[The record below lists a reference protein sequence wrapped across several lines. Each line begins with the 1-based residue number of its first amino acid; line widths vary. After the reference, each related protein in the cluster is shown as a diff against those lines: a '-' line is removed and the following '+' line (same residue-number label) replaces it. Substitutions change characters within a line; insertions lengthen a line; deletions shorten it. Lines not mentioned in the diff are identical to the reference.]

1 MAAEY
6 SREQFA
12 DEVRSDRLNS
22 LLRWASLGSGIGM
35 FLIFTGGLIWR
46 VDIVQPLI
54 PLGVLLFGVIAT
66 NVLKR
71 DARYS
76 TSAGFF
82 VVVMFTVIGI
92 ALMVAQGDGTVILP
106 FIIPLAV
113 FIVGTL
119 FPPQVALTAAIAGAV
134 MIVVIPGIRGEGFA
148 VSWAELGAILLSL
161 GAAGIA
167 ALVTADLY
175 QIAEWAIFNYA
186 RERRIAGELF
196 ESRTELERSLAR
208 TRALTER
215 LQETNTQ
222 LDAARA
228 AAEEAKHFRG
238 QFLANMSHEL
248 RTPLNAIIGFSET
261 MLKFPA
267 MYDGVRLPNA
277 YEADLS
283 QIYTSGQELLK
294 LINDILDLSKVDA
307 GKLEVRL
314 DSMDA
319 APLIRA
325 VMTTAGG
332 LVAKKPVRL
341 EADIPDTLPRVY
353 ADDQRV
359 RQVLFNLYSNA
370 AKFTDEGTI
379 TVRARAFDDH
389 VQISVT
395 DTGSGIAPENHELIF
410 EEFKQAETEG
420 RDPRSG
426 AGLGLAISRQLLGLM
441 NGRIWVESAL
451 GKGSTF
457 FFTLPRADAMSNAP
471 VQHAPS
477 ESITEV
483 EAVK

>member
-22 LLRWASLGSGIGM
+22 LLRWASLGSGVGM

-222 LDAARA
+222 LDSARA

-314 DSMDA
+314 DSMDV

-379 TVRARAFDDH
+379 TVRARTFDDH

-471 VQHAPS
+471 AQHAPS
-477 ESITEV
+477 ESIAEV

>member
-22 LLRWASLGSGIGM
+22 LLRWASVASGVGM

-46 VDIVQPLI
+46 TDIVQPLI
-54 PLGVLLFGVIAT
+54 PLGVLMFGAVAT
-66 NVLKR
+66 NILKK

-92 ALMVAQGDGTVILP
+92 ALMVAQGEGSLILP
-106 FIIPLAV
+106 FIIPVIV

-119 FPPQVALTAAIAGAV
+119 FPPQVALTAAIVGAV
-134 MIVVIPGIRGEGFA
+134 MIVAVPGIRGEGFD
-148 VSWAELGAILLSL
+148 VSWTELSAILLSL

-196 ESRTELERSLAR
+196 DSRTELERSLAR

-215 LQETNTQ
+215 LQETNVQ

-307 GKLEVRL
+307 GKLEVRMS
-314 DSMDA
+314 SMDVV
-319 APLIRA
+319 PLIRA

-341 EADIPDTLPRVY
+341 VADIPDDLPRVY

-379 TVRARAFDDH
+379 TVWARAFDDH
-389 VQISVT
+389 VRISVT
-395 DTGSGIAPENHELIF
+395 DTGSGIAPENHELVF

-426 AGLGLAISRQLLGLM
+426 AGLGLAISRQLLSLM

-457 FFTLPRADAMSNAP
+457 HFTLPRADAIGSSM
-471 VQHAPS
+471 QHTAS
-477 ESITEV
+477 EPIAEV